1 MKNISISEKLILYF
15 VCLGIVIIAITG
27 TYTYY
32 LAKDALLSRTFDQLI
47 SLRME
52 KKKRLEQFFADR
64 IRDLEFIS
72 TSDEV
77 LELIENGERNSNFLH
92 SRFNSRARQFLGPQ
106 GYFKKL
112 YVADFNEIKL
122 EIADETPG
130 SPGSVDSV
138 CTNRLMGVCKRIQLE
153 KKVVIRDVSKSELV
167 IYIGAPVFNK
177 EKLLVGMVALEI
189 PISAINLITFGPGEN
204 NGLGKTGETYLVGSD
219 LWMRSNSRFEENAV
233 LNIKVNSEAVNNA
246 FKGITATGIIK
257 DYRNIRCLSSYSKME
272 IEGLNWVVLAEIDE
286 KEAMIPVYAIR
297 NSILLLS
304 VIIAGCVFVFAMLVA
319 RRISQPIKRLQRA
332 SEQIGERNYNVDLK
346 VTSQDEIGLLT
357 LTFNEMS
364 QRLKIQDELL
374 EEEKLKSF
382 NAIIDA
388 QEMERQRLSRDLH
401 DGLGQSLLAVKIK
414 LEQAKDANAE
424 KKHQILDEA
433 LLLLKNSIDEIRHI
447 SSDLMPPV
455 LEAFGIELALKTLCK
470 ETTGSTGI
478 LIKFIS
484 RDIPNNLIK
493 RLQIYLY
500 RIVQEAIQNIIKHS
514 ESNAAVIEIFAHCG
528 YLLLHVTD
536 DGKGFNPE
544 KPDKAGN
551 GILNI
556 KKRVE
561 MLKGTCSFESAMAKG
576 TRINIKIPIFE
587 I

>member
-1 MKNISISEKLILYF
+1 M
-15 VCLGIVIIAITG
+15 
-27 TYTYY
+27 
-32 LAKDALLSRTFDQLI
+32 
-47 SLRME
+47 
-52 KKKRLEQFFADR
+52 
-64 IRDLEFIS
+64 
-72 TSDEV
+72 
-77 LELIENGERNSNFLH
+77 
-92 SRFNSRARQFLGPQ
+92 GPH

-112 YVADFNEIKL
+112 YLTNLNVVKLTVADEIQ
-122 EIADETPG
+122 EPHIAE
-130 SPGSVDSV
+130 DSV
-138 CTNRLMGVCKRIQLE
+138 CTNRLSEVCKRIQLE
-153 KKVVIRDVSKSELV
+153 KKVVVRDVSKSELV

-177 EKLLVGMVALEI
+177 EKQLIGMVVLEI
-189 PISAINLITFGPGEN
+189 PISAINHITFGPGEN
-204 NGLGKTGETYLVGSD
+204 NGLGKTGETYLVGND

-246 FKGITATGIIK
+246 FNGITGTGIIK
-257 DYRNIRCLSSYSKME
+257 DYRNIRCLSSYSRVE
-272 IEGLNWVVLAEIDE
+272 INGLNWAVMAEIDE
-286 KEAMIPVYAIR
+286 KEAMVPVYAIR

-319 RRISQPIKRLQRA
+319 RRISQPIKRLQKA
-332 SEQIGERNYNVDLK
+332 SEQIGVRNYNVDLK
-346 VTSQDEIGLLT
+346 VTTQDEIGLLT
-357 LTFNEMS
+357 DTFNKMS
-364 QRLKIQDELL
+364 QRLKAQDELL

-414 LEQAKDANAE
+414 LEQARDANTE
-424 KKHQILDEA
+424 KKLQILDEA

-455 LEAFGIELALKTLCK
+455 LEAFGIELAIKTLCK
-470 ETTGSTGI
+470 ETTSSTGI
-478 LIKFIS
+478 LIKFMG
-484 RDIPNNLIK
+484 RDIPTHLNK

-544 KPDKAGN
+544 NPDKAGN

-561 MLKGTCSFESAMAKG
+561 MLKGTCVFESAKGKG